1 MVRTGVVTTPIVLL
15 HGMRVSS
22 SMWGPLA
29 AELEQAGHQV
39 RAPDLPGHGTHPEAD
54 FNLDT
59 AVQNTLDAIGE
70 ASRALLVGHSLGGFV
85 AMAAAAR
92 EPERIAGVVAIGAS
106 SSPTGIGL
114 TLYRAYAA
122 ALGSRPEL
130 GARFTT
136 AMARRFL
143 SPPVAQAWAAGGYR
157 NESAPSVVSEMA
169 RHDPLVHLAAYPGPV
184 WLLNGGLD
192 QFRLEEERFRRTGN
206 NVRLTVWPGANHIS
220 IVSDTLRLATFVR
233 DAWIVAQ
240 AA

>member
-1 MVRTGVVTTPIVLL
+1 MTTPIVLL

-29 AELEQAGHQV
+29 AELERSGCRVH
-39 RAPDLPGHGTHPEAD
+39 APDLPGHGSH
-54 FNLDT
+54 T
-59 AVQNTLDAIGE
+59 AATFDHDLAVRDTLDAIGAE
-70 ASRALLVGHSLGGFV
+70 SRALLVGHSLGGFV

-92 EPERIAGVVAIGAS
+92 QPDKVAGVVAIGAS

-136 AMARRFL
+136 AVARRYL
-143 SPPVAQAWAAGGYR
+143 SPPVADAWVAGGYR

-169 RHDPLVHLAAYPGPV
+169 RLDPLTDLAGYPGPV
-184 WLLNGGLD
+184 WLLNGSLD
-192 QFRLEEERFRRTGN
+192 QFRLEEERFRRTGD

-220 IVSDTLRLATFVR
+220 IVSDTSRLATFVR
-233 DAWIVAQ
+233 DAWTVAR
-240 AA
+240 A